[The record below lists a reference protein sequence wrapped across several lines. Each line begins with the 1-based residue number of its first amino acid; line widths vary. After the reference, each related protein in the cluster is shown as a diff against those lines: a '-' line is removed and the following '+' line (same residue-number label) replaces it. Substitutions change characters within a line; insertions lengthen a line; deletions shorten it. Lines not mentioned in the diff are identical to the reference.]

1 MKLNL
6 EIITLANFVYN
17 PQQNGC
23 VERLN
28 GTLINATKV
37 LLNDAKLNH
46 HFWEDAINNANFIH
60 NLLPHKGTNN
70 KIPIYFI
77 LFASTIW
84 MTILAHL

>member
-28 GTLINATKV
+28 GTLINATKI

-46 HFWEDAINNANFIH
+46 HF
-60 NLLPHKGTNN
+60 
-70 KIPIYFI
+70 
-77 LFASTIW
+77 
-84 MTILAHL
+84 